1 MIDNRVKKRV
11 TVFCLHGVLVIACLI
26 VLFPLLWIL
35 RTSFAHR
42 VIAYQIPPTWFFTP
56 TLENYITIF
65 KEEPFHLFF
74 ANSLIVALASTFVCL
89 LIGAPAAFS
98 YARFRTGGNALRVS
112 MLATQMLPA
121 ITLVIPFF
129 LIFKSVGLYNTK
141 TGLVIT
147 YISFNIPFIMWI
159 LIGFFQGIPRELDD
173 SALVDGCTRFSAFVR
188 VILPIS
194 LPGMLSAGVF
204 SFVLSW
210 NEFLFALILTGKNSK
225 TLPVA
230 VSGLITQQG
239 TQIGAVSA
247 AVMVIILPM
256 ILLYF
261 GFRTFLVKGIVAGA
275 VKE

>member
-1 MIDNRVKKRV
+1 MVNARLKKRLSLIFMHAILIV
-11 TVFCLHGVLVIACLI
+11 ACLVI
-26 VLFPLLWIL
+26 LFPLLWIL

-42 VIAYQIPPTWFFTP
+42 VIAYQIPPKWFFTP
-56 TLENYITIF
+56 TFENYIIIF
-65 KEEPFHLFF
+65 KEEPFQLFF
-74 ANSLIVALASTFVCL
+74 SNSLIIALSSTLVCL
-89 LIGAPAAFS
+89 IIGAPAAFS
-98 YARFRTGGNALRVS
+98 YSRFRTGGNALRVS

-129 LIFKSVGLYNTK
+129 LIFKSIGLYNTRI
-141 TGLVIT
+141 GLVIT
-147 YISFNIPFIMWI
+147 YVTFNIPFIVWI
-159 LIGFFQGIPRELDD
+159 MIGFFQGIPKELDD
-173 SALVDGCTRFSAFVR
+173 SAMVDGCTRFSAFLR
-188 VILPIS
+188 IILPIS

-247 AVMVIILPM
+247 AVMLIILPM

-261 GFRTFLVKGIVAGA
+261 GFRTFLIKGIVAGA

>member
-1 MIDNRVKKRV
+1 MGHDRLKRRLSLICMH
-11 TVFCLHGVLVIACLI
+11 TILIIACLAI
-26 VLFPLLWIL
+26 LFPLLWTL

-42 VIAYQIPPTWFFTP
+42 VVAYQIPPKWFFRP
-56 TLENYITIF
+56 TFDNYLVIF
-65 KEEPFHLFF
+65 KEEPFQLFF
-74 ANSLIVALASTFVCL
+74 GNSLIVASASTLVCL
-89 LIGAPAAFS
+89 IIGAPAAFS
-98 YARFRTGGNALRVS
+98 YSRFRTGGNALRVS
-112 MLATQMLPA
+112 ILATQMLPA

-129 LIFKSVGLYNTK
+129 LILKSIGLYNTR

-147 YISFNIPFIMWI
+147 YVTFNIPFIVWI
-159 LIGFFQGIPRELDD
+159 MIGFFQGIPRELDD
-173 SALVDGCTRFSAFVR
+173 SAMVDGCTRFSAFMR
-188 VILPIS
+188 IILPIS

-247 AVMVIILPM
+247 AVMLIILPM

-261 GFRTFLVKGIVAGA
+261 GFRTFLIKGIVAGA

>member
-1 MIDNRVKKRV
+1 MINYRFNKKLRLFFIHA
-11 TVFCLHGVLVIACLI
+11 TLTAACLI
-26 VLFPLLWIL
+26 VVLPLLWIL
-35 RTSFAHR
+35 RTSLVHR
-42 VIAYQIPPTWFFTP
+42 VLAYQIPPRWFFKP
-56 TLENYITIF
+56 TLDNYAVIF
-65 KEEPFHLFF
+65 KEEPFGLFF
-74 ANSLIVALASTFVCL
+74 ANSLIVAIASTILCL
-89 LIGAPAAFS
+89 VIGAPAAFS
-98 YARFRTGGNALRVS
+98 YSRFRTGGNTLMLG

-129 LIFKSVGLYNTK
+129 LIYKTIGLYNTRI
-141 TGLVIT
+141 GLLIT
-147 YISFNIPFIMWI
+147 YITFNIPFIVWI
-159 LIGFFQGIPRELDD
+159 MISFFQTIPRELDE
-173 SALVDGCTRFSAFVR
+173 SAMVDGCNRFTAFLR

-210 NEFLFALILTGKNSK
+210 NEFLFALILTGKKSK

-247 AVMVIILPM
+247 AIVLIILPM
-256 ILLYF
+256 VILYF
-261 GFRTFLVKGIVAGA
+261 GFRTFLIKGLVAGA